1 MNDSED
7 LLNHQATRFAFVAG
21 FTILVYDIVLTLA
34 AEITRV
40 WGHRW
45 SLGKAL
51 FFLNRYIPPI
61 VLAVNMYSALCDP
74 SANLN
79 VCHTYFVISAV
90 FNILCI
96 AIVQV
101 ILALRT
107 YALYLTNF
115 ALLLFLMLLPTL
127 LVMGLGVWMYVHWV
141 VADPIAA
148 TSASGDPGCFNVHC
162 TGGAM
167 MCRAVWIIMNC
178 LLRRVR
184 HRCVL
189 SFSAPGELTATVI
202 LALTVFK
209 YFQIHRLRHESN
221 AHLEPELGRVLAAFE
236 STFLKT
242 LFQDGFL
249 FYAAIAAIAIANIT
263 LMSLAPSSL
272 MHVLAGPTQA
282 LRSTLCSRLFLNL
295 RLSHQEPRSLPSLGS
310 STCLPF
316 EPITFSSTRR

>member
-21 FTILVYDIVLTLA
+21 LTILVYDIVLTLA

-51 FFLNRYIPPI
+51 FLLNRYIPPI
-61 VLAVNMYSALCDP
+61 VLAFNLYSALCVP

-79 VCHTYFVISAV
+79 FCHTYFVISAV
-90 FNILCI
+90 FNIICI

-107 YALYLTNF
+107 YALYLSNF
-115 ALLLFLMLLPTL
+115 ALLLSLMLLPTL
-127 LVMGLGVWMYVHWV
+127 LVMGLGFWMYVHWV
-141 VADPIAA
+141 VVDPI
-148 TSASGDPGCFNVHC
+148 TTSSASGDPGCFNVHC
-162 TGGAM
+162 TGDAM

-178 LLRRVR
+178 YNIAFD
-184 HRCVL
+184 
-189 SFSAPGELTATVI
+189 SGI
-202 LALTVFK
+202 LALTIFK
-209 YFQIHRLRHESN
+209 YFQIHKLRNESHV
-221 AHLEPELGRVLAAFE
+221 HLEPELGRVLAAFE

-249 FYAAIAAIAIANIT
+249 FYAAIAGIAIANIT

-310 STCLPF
+310 STYLPF
-316 EPITFSSTRR
+316 EPITFSSRSGRGK

>member
-34 AEITRV
+34 AEIARV

-79 VCHTYFVISAV
+79 LYYGSLSLISTRPLSRSDTAA
-90 FNILCI
+90 IL
-96 AIVQV
+96 

-178 LLRRVR
+178 YYVA
-184 HRCVL
+184 
-189 SFSAPGELTATVI
+189 FDIVI

-209 YFQIHRLRHESN
+209 YFQIHRLRNESN

-316 EPITFSSTRR
+316 EPITFSSRSGRGRV